1 MMLRTLVPP
10 LWSFVLLVLFAI
22 GPCTGTLAL
31 WLRLRINPAHAKG
44 ITARPMMR
52 TSLLPKV
59 PTRALTPKI
68 NNATQSVVLNPMLPA
83 NADIVLKSAQR
94 PLYLQKQTWKLGRVM
109 SALCQKRTLRT
120 SLFDHLVHLVGAVEH
135 R

>member
-31 WLRLRINPAHAKG
+31 WLRLRIRPANAKG
-44 ITARPMMR
+44 ITAMPMMR

-68 NNATQSVVLNPMLPA
+68 NNATQSVVLNPMLPPPQA
-83 NADIVLKSAQR
+83 EIVSSPRCDL
-94 PLYLQKQTWKLGRVM
+94 
-109 SALCQKRTLRT
+109 LRT
-120 SLFDHLVHLVGAVEH
+120 EPLFCITHFHNANLIRQVGTEVLET
-135 R
+135 